1 MTDVL
6 TGDPLGWRLA
16 RQVATAV
23 AIGVFDGVHRGHRS
37 VLEPLIALAVDRGL
51 AVAALTF
58 DPHPLEVVAPE
69 RAPLLLSTVG
79 QRISA
84 LAEVGAEI
92 VGVLPFEQVRT
103 MEPDVFARDVIGGHL
118 NARVVAVGADFRF
131 GRDRQGDVET
141 LRRVGGSVGYE
152 VLVVDLVDDNG
163 TAPISSTRIRSLISE
178 GDVES
183 AAGLLGHPYELCGI
197 VVEGDRRGRTIG
209 FPTANLAVE
218 ERLAVP
224 ADGVYAAWAVVH
236 DDFHPAVVNIG
247 VRPTFDGVRRTIEAH
262 LLDFDGDLY
271 GKGVALR
278 FVARLRGERR
288 FDSIDA
294 LIDQIT
300 HDVAAGRAALTVAT

>member
-1 MTDVL
+1 VTDVL

-37 VLEPLIALAVDRGL
+37 VLEPLVALAVDRGL

-58 DPHPLEVVAPE
+58 DPHPLEVVAPD
-69 RAPLLLSTVG
+69 RAPMLLSTVG

-84 LAEVGAEI
+84 LAAVGAEI
-92 VGVLPFEQVRT
+92 VGVLPFEHVRA
-103 MEPDVFARDVIGGHL
+103 MEPEVFARDVIGGHL

-131 GRDRQGDVET
+131 GRDRQGDVST
-141 LRRVGGSVGYE
+141 LRRVGESAGYD
-152 VLVVDLVDDNG
+152 VMVVDLVDDNG
-163 TAPISSTRIRSLISE
+163 ADPISSTRIRSLIAE

-183 AAGLLGHPYELCGI
+183 AAGLLGHRYELCGI

-209 FPTANLAVE
+209 FPTANLAVD

-236 DDFHPAVVNIG
+236 EDLHPAVVNIG
-247 VRPTFDGVRRTIEAH
+247 VRPTFDGVRRTVEAH

-288 FDSIDA
+288 FESIEA
-294 LIDQIT
+294 LTGQINQ
-300 HDVAAGRAALTVAT
+300 DVAAGRMALAVAT